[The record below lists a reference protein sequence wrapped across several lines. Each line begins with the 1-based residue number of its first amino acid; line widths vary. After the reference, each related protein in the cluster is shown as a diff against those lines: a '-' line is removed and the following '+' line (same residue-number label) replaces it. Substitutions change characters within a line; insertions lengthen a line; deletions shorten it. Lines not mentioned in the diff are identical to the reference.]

1 MKREYPKTI
10 AIAAISGGGKTT
22 ITKQLKRMLPNSK
35 SLLFDEYDVKGP
47 DDFIKW
53 IESGGDP
60 DEWDLSPLIR
70 DIKELRRQALDYI
83 ILDYPFAYL
92 HSQVSEFIDYAI
104 FIDTPL
110 DVAMAR
116 RLIRDHC
123 NHPTENL
130 LEELDFYINKGRPAY
145 LHMLETIKPN
155 SDLIVDGSL
164 PINEIIN
171 FIREVLE
178 KSD

>member
-1 MKREYPKTI
+1 MKKEHPLTI

-22 ITKQLKRMLPNSK
+22 ITKQLNRTLPNSK
-35 SLLFDEYDVKGP
+35 SLLFDDYDFKGP

-53 IESGGDP
+53 IENGGHP

-70 DIKELRRQALDYI
+70 DIKAIRMEALDYL
-83 ILDYPFAYL
+83 ILDFPFAHL
-92 HSQVSEFIDYAI
+92 HSQANEFIDYAI

-110 DVAMAR
+110 DMAMAR
-116 RLIRDHC
+116 RLIRDYS
-123 NHPTENL
+123 NHPSENVFV
-130 LEELDFYINKGRPAY
+130 ELDFYINKGRRAY

-155 SDLIVDGSL
+155 SDLIVDGML

-171 FIREVLE
+171 FIREALE